1 MDGGNSSTIPVFSNE
16 ELYGAVMDVCM
27 HKLGQQL
34 YIRLRSECLER
45 AEQLMEQVSQST
57 EVSW

>member
-1 MDGGNSSTIPVFSNE
+1 
-16 ELYGAVMDVCM
+16 M

-34 YIRLRSECLER
+34 YIRLRSECIDR

-57 EVSW
+57 EVRV